1 MKAQP
6 ISPTSEPLSESGSQ
20 ASLSFQHLQA
30 ELRRIDLL
38 IRRQVLCWQ
47 KAGQD
52 PRDAFRG
59 LYIADSEAAALS
71 EHPLGAHWGQ
81 YGSLSPEEEAWFDRA
96 IAKACQEASVLIEQA
111 HAQGVVPRLERL
123 AASFGWE
130 AFDRDAFLIC
140 AAPFLDLKYERLY
153 GYLQDDVTRKRP
165 SVNLILDLLCPA
177 GTERFERLAH
187 FSADAPLFKG
197 RFLEKVQDPAG
208 KPPLLS
214 QSLQVDESVVSWLLG
229 KYQPRL
235 EIEPFLCLSDPGMDA
250 LELEPLLDAQT
261 QAALEQLAHPA
272 PLVIFVGVD
281 RLSQE
286 AAARLLANQRR
297 LPLLS
302 LDLQAAAEHDRLS
315 LDELFHLA
323 LRDAQLL
330 AAGLFI
336 QGWDAWNVEHSVEDG
351 NGAVRSLREACAL
364 QGMVVLAGRT
374 AWNAGGFGRERSLVW
389 FEFPLPEYPQRLRL
403 WQHYLAKA
411 PVQQELGLDLPS
423 LAGQFQLTSAQIR
436 DAVASARDRCLQA
449 GISLG
454 DAELFEA
461 ARAFSNPRLA
471 SLARKIAPR
480 YAWEDIILPADQLL
494 LLHEI
499 VDTVRR
505 RPRVL
510 DEWGVGQKLASSRG
524 VTVLFAGAPGTGKT
538 MAAEVMAAELGLD
551 LYKID
556 LSTVISKYIG
566 ETEKNLERIFNEAEA
581 SNAILFFDEAD
592 ALFGK
597 RSEVRDSH
605 DRYAN
610 VEISYLLQRMEAYNG
625 ITILATNLRSNLD
638 EAFTRRL
645 QFAVD
650 FPFPEEAD
658 RLRIW
663 KTLFPPDVPRES
675 DIDLP
680 LLARRFKLAGGNI
693 RNILVTAAYLAASDG
708 GAVNMAHL
716 LHGTRRE
723 LQKMGRLVG
732 EEDVRF
738 GLSSAKESQHDE
750 GNILSR

>member
-1 MKAQP
+1 MNAQP
-6 ISPTSEPLSESGSQ
+6 PDQGSRPPDN
-20 ASLSFQHLQA
+20 LSFLHLQA
-30 ELRRIDLL
+30 ELCRIDLL

-59 LYIADSEAAALS
+59 LYIPDGEAAALL

-81 YGSLSPEEEAWFDRA
+81 YGALSAEEEAWFAHA
-96 IAKACQEASVLIEQA
+96 IEKARQEAAALVEQA
-111 HAQGVVPRLERL
+111 RLLGVELHLERL
-123 AASFGWE
+123 AASYGWD
-130 AFDRDAFLIC
+130 AFDQDAFLIC

-165 SVNLILDLLCPA
+165 IVNLVLDLLCLPGA
-177 GTERFERLAH
+177 ERFARLGH
-187 FSADAPLFKG
+187 FSAQAPLFKG
-197 RFLEKVQDPAG
+197 RFLEKVQDSAG
-208 KPPLLS
+208 KMPLLS

-229 KYQPRL
+229 KYQPCP
-235 EIEPFLCLSDPGMDA
+235 EIAPFLNLSAPEKVV
-250 LELEPLLDAQT
+250 LEQEPMLDAQT
-261 QAALEQLAHPA
+261 RVALEQLEDPA
-272 PLVIFVGVD
+272 PLVVFVGAD

-286 AAARLLANQRR
+286 AAAWLLAKRR
-297 LPLLS
+297 GLPLLS
-302 LDLQAAAEHDRLS
+302 LDLQAAAGHDLSS
-315 LDELFHLA
+315 LDEILGLV

-336 QGWDAWNVEHSVEDG
+336 NGWDAWNMEHSLEDG
-351 NGAVRSLREACAL
+351 NLAARSLREICAAG
-364 QGMVVLAGRT
+364 GMVIIAGRS
-374 AWNAGGFGRERSLVW
+374 AWNPGGFGRERSLAW

-403 WQHYLAKA
+403 WQHYLEQAHIR
-411 PVQQELGLDLPS
+411 QEQGLDLAS

-436 DAVASARDRCLQA
+436 DAVASARDHCLQA
-449 GISLG
+449 GRIMG
-454 DAELFEA
+454 NGELFEA
-461 ARAFSNPRLA
+461 ARAYSNPRLA

-480 YAWEDIILPADQLL
+480 YTWEDMILPIDQVQ
-494 LLHEI
+494 LLHEV
-499 VDTVRR
+499 VDTVRG
-505 RPRVL
+505 RPQVL

-663 KTLFPPDVPRES
+663 KTLFPPDVPRET
-675 DIDLP
+675 DIDLA

-708 GAVNMAHL
+708 GTVNMAHL

-732 EEDVRF
+732 EGDLRGE
-738 GLSSAKESQHDE
+738 E
-750 GNILSR
+750 G

>member
-1 MKAQP
+1 MNAQP
-6 ISPTSEPLSESGSQ
+6 
-20 ASLSFQHLQA
+20 ASLRSTSPEDLSFLHLQA
-30 ELRRIDLL
+30 ELNRIDLL
-38 IRRQVLCWQ
+38 IRRLVLRWQ
-47 KAGQD
+47 RAGQD

-59 LYIADSEAAALS
+59 LYIPDSEASALL

-81 YGSLSPEEEAWFDRA
+81 YGVLSGEEEALFDQALARA
-96 IAKACQEASVLIEQA
+96 RQDASALVEEARL
-111 HAQGVVPRLERL
+111 QGTALRLERL
-123 AASFGWE
+123 ASTFGWE
-130 AFDRDAFLIC
+130 SFDRDAFLIC

-165 SVNLILDLLCPA
+165 TVNLVLDLLCPA
-177 GTERFERLAH
+177 GAERFGRLEH
-187 FSADAPLFKG
+187 FSAQAPLFQG
-197 RFLEKVQDPAG
+197 RFLEKAQEATG
-208 KPPLLS
+208 KVPLLS
-214 QSLQVDESVVSWLLG
+214 QPLQADESVVGWLLG
-229 KYQPRL
+229 QYQPRP
-235 EIEPFLCLSDPGMDA
+235 EAAPFLCLS
-250 LELEPLLDAQT
+250 ELEAGASEVETLLDTQT
-261 QAALEQLAHPA
+261 WVELERLAAPS
-272 PLVIFVGVD
+272 PLVVLVGAD
-281 RLSQE
+281 RLGQE
-286 AAARLLANQRR
+286 AAARLLAKRR
-297 LPLLS
+297 GLPLLT
-302 LDLQAAAEHDRLS
+302 LDLQVVAEQDRSS
-315 LDELFHLA
+315 LEEVFRLA
-323 LRDAQLL
+323 LRDAQILS
-330 AAGLFI
+330 AGLFV
-336 QGWDAWNVEHSVEDG
+336 QGWDAWNGEHLAGEGSGREQ
-351 NGAVRSLREACAL
+351 ALREACTATT
-364 QGMVVLAGRT
+364 MVILAGRF
-374 AWNAGGFGRERSLVW
+374 AWNPGGFDRERNLTW
-389 FEFPLPEYPQRLRL
+389 FEFPLPEFQQRLRL
-403 WQHYLAKA
+403 WQHYLAQA
-411 PVQQELGLDLPS
+411 PLRQEAGLDLVA
-423 LAGQFQLTSAQIR
+423 LAGQFQLTAAQIR
-436 DAVASARDRCLQA
+436 DAVAAARDHCLQA
-449 GISLG
+449 GTPLG
-454 DAELFEA
+454 NAELFEA

-480 YAWEDIILPADQLL
+480 YTWEDIILPADQLQ

-499 VDTVRR
+499 VATVRG
-505 RPRVL
+505 RPQVL
-510 DEWGVGQKLASSRG
+510 DEWGVGHKLASSRG

-538 MAAEVMAAELGLD
+538 MAAEVMAGELGLD

-645 QFAVD
+645 HFAVD

-663 KTLFPPDVPRES
+663 KTLFPPDVPREGE
-675 DIDLP
+675 IDLP

-708 GAVNMAHL
+708 GTVTMAHL

-732 EEDVRF
+732 EGDLRGEE
-738 GLSSAKESQHDE
+738 ES
-750 GNILSR
+750 RP